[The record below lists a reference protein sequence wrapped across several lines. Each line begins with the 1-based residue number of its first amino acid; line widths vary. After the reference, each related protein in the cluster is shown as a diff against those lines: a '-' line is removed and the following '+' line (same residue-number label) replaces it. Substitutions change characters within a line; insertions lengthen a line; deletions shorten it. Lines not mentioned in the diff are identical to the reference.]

1 MSSEL
6 QRGIKL
12 CGNKYTIVRK
22 LGQGSFG
29 ITYQAT
35 MRTTLTGPL
44 GSFDSGIAD
53 VAIKEFFMSDF
64 NSRSYDGSNVEGTQ
78 GTLFQNYRRKFRRE
92 AENLSR
98 MDHPSIVKV
107 LDLFDENGTTY
118 YVMQYIDG
126 ESLDN
131 YIGRAPNG
139 HLPEVEAVSILK
151 QIGSALQY
159 MHENLMLHLD
169 VKPGN
174 VMRRSDGTVVLID
187 FGLSKQYDA
196 DGEPESSSTLGN
208 GTRGY
213 APIEQSGY
221 VQDGTFPATLD
232 IYALGGTLF
241 KMLCGQRP
249 PDASELI
256 TPDAFPVSRFRKLEV
271 SDATISAMRKAMAL
285 NKNDRFQSVN
295 DFMDALGSFY
305 GMGNEK
311 TELYN
316 SERIGQVTYY
326 PEEGKQQ
333 LDIQP
338 DNPKSSKSWI
348 LYALVT
354 GIVVFVVSFVIS
366 RGFSGGKKTADLE
379 QSKETAD
386 SVQAEV
392 RPEDTETSSRVIPAG
407 YVDLGLPSGTL
418 WKDENENGFYNYA
431 GAMRKFGSRMPTKEQ
446 MDELVSMCK
455 WTWNGN
461 GYNVRGPN
469 GSSIVL
475 PASGFRYET
484 GEVDQVG
491 NEGDYWTSTPHNS
504 GEAWA
509 LVIDPGPPSELL
521 SGVLVFKAPRIMGL
535 SVRLVQK

>member
-29 ITYQAT
+29 ITYHAT
-35 MRTTLTGPL
+35 MRTTVTGSL

-64 NSRSYDGSNVEGTQ
+64 NNRSYDGSTVEGTQ

-98 MDHPSIVKV
+98 MNHPSIVKV

-126 ESLDN
+126 ECLDN

-139 HLPEVEAVSILK
+139 HLPEAEAVSILK

-159 MHENLMLHLD
+159 MHDNLMLHLD
-169 VKPGN
+169 VKPCN

-256 TPDAFPVSRFRKLEV
+256 TPDAFPVSRFRQLEV

-379 QSKETAD
+379 QSKETVD
-386 SVQAEV
+386 SVQAQV
-392 RPEDTETSSRVIPAG
+392 RPEDTETSSRVIPEG

-418 WKDENENGFYNYA
+418 WKDHNESGLYNYDEA
-431 GAMRKFGSRMPTKEQ
+431 VRKFGSRLPTRGQ
-446 MDELVSMCK
+446 MEELVSKCD

-461 GYNVRGPN
+461 GCNVRGPN
-469 GSSIVL
+469 GNRIVL
-475 PASGFRYET
+475 PAPGFRDSY
-484 GEVDQVG
+484 G
-491 NEGDYWTSTPHNS
+491 NYYDGCGDYWCSTL
-504 GEAWA
+504 G
-509 LVIDPGPPSELL
+509 
-521 SGVLVFKAPRIMGL
+521 GL
-535 SVRLVQK
+535 GNVWHFEINCAGMNDDVSDYSCSVRLVQD